1 MPQRPARPHRVAV
14 LALPSVVPFDFSVP
28 LQVFGY
34 AHLGH
39 GAYRPMVCAERAGR
53 VPTAYGFALVAPHGL
68 EALSRAHTIIIPG
81 IEETG
86 RPVSAAVTRAL
97 RRAHRR
103 GARIASICT
112 GAFVLAATGLL
123 RGKRATTHWDHVA
136 AFRRA
141 FPDVTVDPDVLYI
154 DEGRLLTSAGIAA
167 GIDLCL
173 HLVQRDH
180 GATVANAIA
189 RRLVVPP
196 HRSGGQAQFIPD
208 PVAPATSS
216 ALEATR
222 EWALRRLGE
231 PLTVAAL
238 AAHAG
243 LPARTFAR
251 RFAAETGTSPLQ
263 WLLRHRL
270 LAAQRALETSDARVE
285 RIATHCG
292 FGSAV
297 SLRAHF
303 RRALGT
309 SPVAYRRTFRRAG
322 AAAR

>member
-1 MPQRPARPHRVAV
+1 MAPHRVVV

-39 GAYRPMVCAERAGR
+39 GEYRLRVCGVRAGR
-53 VPTAYGFALVAPHGL
+53 VRTARGFDLVAAHGL
-68 EALSRAHTIIIPG
+68 EALSRADTIVVPG
-81 IEETG
+81 IDDLDA
-86 RPVSAAVTRAL
+86 PVAPSVRAALV
-97 RRAHRR
+97 RAHRR
-103 GARIASICT
+103 GARIVSICT
-112 GAFVLAATGLL
+112 GAFVLAAAGLL
-123 RGKRATTHWDHVA
+123 RSRRATTHWADIA
-136 AFRRA
+136 EFRTR
-141 FPDVTVDPDVLYI
+141 FPDVEVDPDVLYI
-154 DEGRLLTSAGIAA
+154 DEGTILTSAGIAS

-180 GATVANAIA
+180 GAEVANAIA

-196 HRSGGQAQFIPD
+196 HRAGGQAQFIQT
-208 PVAPATSS
+208 PVAPPTSA
-216 ALEATR
+216 ALGATR

-231 PLTVAAL
+231 PLTVAAM
-238 AAHAG
+238 ARHAG
-243 LPARTFAR
+243 LPERTFAR
-251 RFAAETGTSPLQ
+251 RFTAETGTSPLR

-285 RIATHCG
+285 RIAERCG

-303 RRALGT
+303 RRALAT
-309 SPVAYRRTFRRAG
+309 SPVAYRRSFRAPRD
-322 AAAR
+322 